1 MLLLRSFEMAQ
12 ERGDD
17 TGALVARAM
26 AAVGSAVPLWVHLED
41 SAHGKISAVARALK
55 KHPAL
60 DALGPPLRGGTIRPL
75 LASLPNRDTPEQFSV
90 PLDHGVGLEVARG
103 VPRSLPFN
111 YSNFHLGPVPALW
124 LAAGT
129 PPPRTQ
135 LDSHFGRVAAE
146 VVVASSWWTSGR
158 QLSLQ
163 VHLGMTPPAPEV
175 KKLPP
180 LPEATQRLMDALGGS
195 THEVQELVA
204 DPDERA
210 ASAAAREAAGALAEA
225 AAHPSAEQLAGV
237 PFPHPELGDDE
248 WHEQGEAFGSFKDE
262 LTEVCKPRGYR
273 YQGRLGGRGIWV
285 LTKRTKLHN
294 QVAIKVDRG
303 PIGGHAKAWLV
314 LQGPLWSHTIHLPAS
329 RTTRE
334 LRVWNPATTR
344 KLAGNFAA
352 AADWL
357 EREVVPQLEAIHGA
371 GYAWYATGKV

>member
-1 MLLLRSFEMAQ
+1 
-12 ERGDD
+12 
-17 TGALVARAM
+17 
-26 AAVGSAVPLWVHLED
+26 
-41 SAHGKISAVARALK
+41 
-55 KHPAL
+55 
-60 DALGPPLRGGTIRPL
+60 
-75 LASLPNRDTPEQFSV
+75 
-90 PLDHGVGLEVARG
+90 
-103 VPRSLPFN
+103 
-111 YSNFHLGPVPALW
+111 
-124 LAAGT
+124 
-129 PPPRTQ
+129 
-135 LDSHFGRVAAE
+135 
-146 VVVASSWWTSGR
+146 
-158 QLSLQ
+158 
-163 VHLGMTPPAPEV
+163 
-175 KKLPP
+175 
-180 LPEATQRLMDALGGS
+180 MDALGGS

-352 AADWL
+352 AARNSVRRRSSPRTKPFFKRPSALVTRSINSD
-357 EREVVPQLEAIHGA
+357 RTGTAFSAAPVGVGA
-371 GYAWYATGKV
+371 RKSDA